1 MKLKLLIIPIAIVLI
16 ALYSAAYTVDE
27 TEQVVITQFGKAIGD
42 PKTEPGLYFKI
53 PIIQQANYF
62 PKNLLEWDGEPGQ
75 VPTLDKTYIY
85 VDTFARWK
93 VVDPLRFFQTVSNE
107 VRALARLDDILDAA
121 VRNII
126 TSYSL
131 IETVRRTNRQL
142 DTFEIGVDQERRPLG
157 KITMGREKIIRGVLE
172 QAEPKLKEFGIQL
185 VDVKIKRL
193 NYVEEV
199 RKSVYAR
206 MIAERK
212 QIAEKFRSEGKGE
225 ARKIEGDRERELK
238 RITSEAYRKAQ
249 EIKGKA
255 DAEATLIYA
264 QAYSRDPDFYSFVTT
279 LDIYKKTMGKDTSLI
294 LSTDSEF
301 FKFFKG
307 YKEKQRATTPQ
318 IEVLEE
324 KTQ

>member
-1 MKLKLLIIPIAIVLI
+1 MRFKVLIIPIAIVLI

-27 TEQVVITQFGKAIGD
+27 TKQVVITQFGKAIGD
-42 PKTEPGLYFKI
+42 PKTQPGLYFKI

-93 VVDPLRFFQTVSNE
+93 VVDPLRFFQSVSNE

-212 QIAEKFRSEGKGE
+212 QIAEKFRSEGRGE
-225 ARKIEGDRERELK
+225 ARKIEGDRDRELK

-249 EIKGKA
+249 EIKGRA

-264 QAYSRDPDFYSFVTT
+264 QAYSRDPDFYSFVKT

-301 FKFFKG
+301 LKFFKG
-307 YKEKQRATTPQ
+307 YKGKQ
-318 IEVLEE
+318 
-324 KTQ
+324 

>member
-172 QAEPKLKEFGIQL
+172 QAEPKLK
-185 VDVKIKRL
+185 
-193 NYVEEV
+193 
-199 RKSVYAR
+199 
-206 MIAERK
+206 
-212 QIAEKFRSEGKGE
+212 
-225 ARKIEGDRERELK
+225 
-238 RITSEAYRKAQ
+238 
-249 EIKGKA
+249 
-255 DAEATLIYA
+255 
-264 QAYSRDPDFYSFVTT
+264 
-279 LDIYKKTMGKDTSLI
+279 
-294 LSTDSEF
+294 
-301 FKFFKG
+301 
-307 YKEKQRATTPQ
+307 
-318 IEVLEE
+318 
-324 KTQ
+324 